1 MPGHQGLVGT
11 LVAYQRAQEDLVSC
25 SCHWGIVTWVG
36 LVGLEIEVA
45 VPVTEVVALL
55 VTGVVVLVP
64 SVVPWGGEGPG
75 DPVGPSEDPSG
86 ALAQVPELQVRAG
99 VVDRREG
106 P

>member
-1 MPGHQGLVGT
+1 MSDHQGLVGT
-11 LVAYQRAQEDLVSC
+11 LVACQRAQEDLVSC
-25 SCHWGIVTWVG
+25 SSHWGIVTWVG

-64 SVVPWGGEGPG
+64 SGVPWGGEGPG
-75 DPVGPSEDPSG
+75 GPVGPSEGPSG

-99 VVDRREG
+99 VADRREG